1 MSKKELL
8 DMVAG
13 RVIGLEEKQFPSGMD
28 RANIGVRNEF
38 REHQSK
44 ELEKLYEL
52 IKRS

>member
-8 DMVAG
+8 DMVAAK
-13 RVIGLEEKQFPSGMD
+13 VIGLEEENYPSGMD
-28 RANIGVRNEF
+28 REIIRVRNEF